1 MFHSRC
7 TRVQQRKQ
15 TKLPKRTTQEI
26 QMRTTGESC
35 IYIVG
40 PGLLDELKPT
50 DRPKSAG
57 TTSLEL
63 LLPRGNTGSWLTRP
77 STFEECQK
85 LWFLCKISLFLNIT
99 YFVNFLKM
107 VWVNKTCCVKG
118 KYFPSWWFFRRRDI
132 MRLTWPLPTL
142 HSFLPWWGKMTYRTD
157 EFGRRN
163 WAFITQNFPFPFL
176 FELRPHRVLPWWR
189 AAYPRPAWEV
199 SNSGIL
205 YRKPYWPTPISHIL
219 QYPVSH

>member
-132 MRLTWPLPTL
+132 DETHLASPHSSLIPPLVGKNDLPDWWVWKKEL
-142 HSFLPWWGKMTYRTD
+142 GIHNPELSFS
-157 EFGRRN
+157 
-163 WAFITQNFPFPFL
+163 FPFWATSPQGSAL
-176 FELRPHRVLPWWR
+176 MKGSLPQ
-189 AAYPRPAWEV
+189 A
-199 SNSGIL
+199 SMGSL
-205 YRKPYWPTPISHIL
+205 
-219 QYPVSH
+219 